1 MEKEA
6 EIEAVSVNNIDW
18 SSYFVSI
25 VSVCPWSGAYWRKQ
39 KIDVQAWKG
48 EIIPL
53 SDYVARI
60 YIHKHA
66 SGRLLKKIMER
77 MNDTRPEEEWLF
89 SHPMFRGHS
98 TPVPILIQQDLEI
111 LTKAR
116 KGKRNGYA

>member
-1 MEKEA
+1 VEKEA

-39 KIDVQAWKG
+39 KIDIKPWKS

-53 SDYVARI
+53 DDYVARI
-60 YIHKHA
+60 YIHKNA
-66 SGRLLKKIMER
+66 SGRQLKKIMER

-89 SHPMFRGHS
+89 SHPMYGGHS

-116 KGKRNGYA
+116 RGKATK